1 MSDQGNAHIS
11 KLTQKM
17 ATRYIDA
24 VILGLNDALVELTGA
39 LAGFTI
45 GLHNSKLIILAGI
58 TTGVA
63 ATLSMTAS
71 EFLAKEVE
79 TRQNNSYFA
88 AFCTGSAYL
97 VTTAILLLP
106 FFIFPQPF
114 MALIISFVFAALIIV
129 AFTYTSSKIRHTSF
143 MRDCLQMIV
152 ISFSVAALSFFI
164 SWLAKSW
171 WNIDI

>member
-1 MSDQGNAHIS
+1 MADESNSTVSD
-11 KLTQKM
+11 LTKKV

-79 TRQNNSYFA
+79 TRRDNSYFA
-88 AFCTGSAYL
+88 AFCTGAAYL
-97 VTTAILLLP
+97 ATTAILLTP
-106 FFIFPQPF
+106 FFIFAEPLG
-114 MALIISFVFAALIIV
+114 ALIVSFVFAALIIMG
-129 AFTYTSSKIRHTSF
+129 FTYTSSRIRHTSF
-143 MRDCLQMIV
+143 VHDCLRMLI
-152 ISFSVAALSFFI
+152 ISFGVASLSFLI
-164 SWLAKSW
+164 SWLAKTW

>member
-1 MSDQGNAHIS
+1 MSEESSLNIS
-11 KLTQKM
+11 KETQKM
-17 ATRYIDA
+17 ASRYIDA

-79 TRQNNSYFA
+79 TRKTNSYIA
-88 AFCTGSAYL
+88 ALCTGGAYL
-97 VTTAILLLP
+97 GATAILLLP

-114 MALIISFVFAALIIV
+114 TALIISFIFAALIIV
-129 AFTYTSSKIRHTSF
+129 GFTYTASKIRNTSF
-143 MRDCLQMIV
+143 KHDCIQMLA
-152 ISFSVAALSFFI
+152 ISFSVSALSFLI

>member
-1 MSDQGNAHIS
+1 MSDANNADIA

-17 ATRYIDA
+17 ASRYIDA

-79 TRQNNSYFA
+79 TRQTNSYFA

-97 VTTAILLLP
+97 AATAILLLP
-106 FFIFPQPF
+106 FFIFAQPF
-114 MALIISFVFAALIIV
+114 TALIFSFIFAALIII
-129 AFTYTSSKIRHTSF
+129 AFTYVASKIRRASF
-143 MRDCLQMIV
+143 IRGCLQMLA
-152 ISFSVAALSFFI
+152 ISFGVAALSFLI

>member
-1 MSDQGNAHIS
+1 MSDESNGQTTS
-11 KLTQKM
+11 LTKKM
-17 ATRYIDA
+17 ASRYLDA

-45 GLHNSKLIILAGI
+45 ALHSSQLIILAGV

-71 EFLAKEVE
+71 EFLAKEAE

-88 AFCTGSAYL
+88 AFCTGAAYL

-106 FFIFPQPF
+106 FFVFPKPFTSLIF
-114 MALIISFVFAALIIV
+114 SFIFAALIIIG
-129 AFTYTSSKIRHTSF
+129 FTYVGSKIRHASF
-143 MRDCLQMIV
+143 LRNCLQMLLIT
-152 ISFSVAALSFFI
+152 FSVSALSFFI
-164 SWLAKSW
+164 SWVAKTLW
-171 WNIDI
+171 GIDV

>member
-1 MSDQGNAHIS
+1 MSDESTLHMS
-11 KLTQKM
+11 KSAQKV
-17 ATRYIDA
+17 ASRYIDA

-45 GLHNSKLIILAGI
+45 ALHNSKLIVLAGI

-63 ATLSMTAS
+63 ATLSMAAS

-97 VTTAILLLP
+97 GATAILLLP
-106 FFIFPQPF
+106 FFIFAEPLT
-114 MALIISFVFAALIIV
+114 ALVISFIFAALIII
-129 AFTYTSSKIRHTSF
+129 AFTYIASKIRHTSF
-143 MRDCLQMIV
+143 AHDCIQMLV
-152 ISFSVAALSFFI
+152 ISFGVAALSFFI
-164 SWLAKSW
+164 SWLAKLW

>member
-1 MSDQGNAHIS
+1 MSDENNAHIS

-17 ATRYIDA
+17 ASRYIDA

-71 EFLAKEVE
+71 EFLAKEVD
-79 TRQNNSYFA
+79 TSRANSYFA

-97 VTTAILLLP
+97 ITTAILLFP
-106 FFIFPQPF
+106 FLIFPEPFTALIVSFIFAV
-114 MALIISFVFAALIIV
+114 MIIAG
-129 AFTYTSSKIRHTSF
+129 FTYCASKIRHEPFVSSF
-143 MRDCLQMIV
+143 LKMV
-152 ISFSVAALSFFI
+152 TISLSVAVLSFLI
-164 SWLAKSW
+164 SWLAKTW
-171 WNIDI
+171 WNIDV